1 MTGVLLIDK
10 PVGPTSHDVVARIRR
25 VTGER
30 RIGHTGTLDPRASGL
45 LPLVTGRATRLASLL
60 SGRDKTYLATI
71 RFGFFTSTDDA
82 DGVPTS
88 AVVEALPGDEAI
100 AAALEAF
107 RGTFPQTPPAHSA
120 KKVDGQRAY
129 DLARRAQPVELAPV
143 TVTVRELLWR
153 DRTADR
159 LDLELTVS
167 AGFYVRGLAR
177 DLGLALGCGG
187 HLAELRRTRS
197 GSLDLAGAVSL
208 ADAERLGPE
217 LQDRVIAPAAA
228 LAHLPAARVTSA
240 GLQRVQ
246 HGNAIGPEC
255 LISGDLAALEGT
267 RAIRVMAES
276 GDLVAIG
283 ECRNG
288 ALHPVTVL
296 G

>member
-1 MTGVLLIDK
+1 MTGILLIDK

-30 RIGHTGTLDPRASGL
+30 RIDHTGTLDPRASGL
-45 LPLVTGRATRLASLL
+45 LPLVTGRATRLASLF

-71 RFGFFTSTDDA
+71 RLGFFTSTDDA
-82 DGVPTS
+82 DGAPTS
-88 AVVEALPGDEAI
+88 AAVDALPGDDAI

-107 RGTFPQTPPAHSA
+107 RGTFSQTPPAHSA
-120 KKVDGQRAY
+120 KKIDGQRAY

-143 TVTVRELLWR
+143 TVTVHELQWR
-153 DRTADR
+153 NRTVDR

-177 DLGLALGCGG
+177 DLGLALGCGA

-208 ADAERLGPE
+208 ADAERLGPD

-228 LAHLPAARVTSA
+228 LAYLPAATVTPA

-246 HGNAIGPEC
+246 HGNSIGPEY
-255 LISGDLAALEGT
+255 LISGGLAALVGT
-267 RAIRVMAES
+267 SPIRVLAEA
-276 GDLVAIG
+276 GDLVAIA